1 MARESFT
8 PEVEAA
14 LGWYVYRLVDPRNGE
29 TFYVGKGKGS
39 RVFAHALG
47 SLDDETKNKLMSDG
61 PADPKL
67 ERINEIKAAGL
78 DVSHVIHRHGLST
91 ETMSYE
97 VEAALIDAYP
107 GLTNRHGGKG
117 SRDRGCRHA
126 DEICAEFEAV
136 PFEVTEPLILI
147 SIGNMWRERGIYD
160 AVRSRWRIQKARAEK
175 YHLVLAH
182 VRGVV
187 KGAYRPRVWLKGT
200 RENFPLEGIDLP
212 ERWGFEGD
220 EAEAAVW
227 TSYVGKRVPDR
238 YRKKGAQNAIRY
250 CDPPKLA

>member
-1 MARESFT
+1 MARESFP
-8 PEVEAA
+8 PEVESE

-47 SLDDETKNKLMSDG
+47 SLDDETRTKMMNDG

-91 ETMSYE
+91 EAVAYE
-97 VEAALIDAYP
+97 VEAALIDAFP
-107 GLTNRHGGKG
+107 GLTNRQGGKG

-136 PFEVTEPLILI
+136 PFEVREPLILI
-147 SIGNMWRERGIYD
+147 AINNLWKDWGTYQ
-160 AVRSRWRIQKARAEK
+160 AVQCAWKIRIDRAK
-175 YHLVLAH
+175 HYNLVLAH
-182 VRGVV
+182 VHGVV
-187 KGAYRPRVWLKGT
+187 QGAYRPTEWRAAT
-200 RENFPLEGIDLP
+200 RFNFPQLGDDMP
-212 ERWGFEGD
+212 GRVGFYGK
-220 EAEAAVW
+220 EAEKTVQD
-227 TSYVGKRVPDR
+227 YYLKKRVPAI
-238 YRKKGAQNAIRY
+238 YRRRGAQNAIRY
-250 CDPPKLA
+250 CDF